1 MKDVSNNLIFCLQ
14 SAILLL
20 ATLGG
25 NMRKRIILIAFTA
38 VALVSLFVV
47 LYDQFKPKTSALT
60 LRAGMP
66 ESETVIKL
74 NEIQTFLNDN
84 PGQHVFLL
92 KDGDSDSDY
101 VEDALLAPLTTEQ
114 EVRPT
119 PEIISIDMSEAQN
132 ISVTRLKQL
141 LGVEKYP
148 AFVVIEAKKD
158 KVDVKS
164 TLVFKQDN
172 PFTSDDLKTWFF
184 DNGLWT
190 GPYGIEN
197 KKS

>member
-1 MKDVSNNLIFCLQ
+1 MKDVSYNLIFSLQ
-14 SAILLL
+14 SDILLL

-60 LRAGMP
+60 LRADMP
-66 ESETVIKL
+66 KSETVKL

-92 KDGDSDSDY
+92 KDGDADSDY
-101 VEDALLAPLTTEQ
+101 VEEALLAPLTTEQ
-114 EVRPT
+114 VVRPT
-119 PEIISIDMSEAQN
+119 PDIISVDMSEAQN

-158 KVDVKS
+158 SVEVKS

-184 DNGLWT
+184 ENGLWT